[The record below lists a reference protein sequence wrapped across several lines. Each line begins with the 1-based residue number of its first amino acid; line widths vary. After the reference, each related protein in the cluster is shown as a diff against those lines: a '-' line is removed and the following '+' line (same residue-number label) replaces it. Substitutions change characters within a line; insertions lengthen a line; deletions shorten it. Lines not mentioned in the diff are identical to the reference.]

1 MRRVSVLNISNCFCR
16 MDNNKV
22 GARICP
28 LVCVCWL
35 LAALVVNGFD
45 VPMTLLEGA
54 VDKGAELRNTPC
66 SKLNQFSCVIY
77 VGWSIYADFYNWN
90 KVKIR
95 YCDGSSFTGDVDE
108 VDPVSDQATKLYFRG
123 AKIWLAVIEDLLAKG
138 MNKAENVG
146 CSGGLASILH
156 CDKFHDLLPAG
167 ATVKCFSDAGYFINA
182 KMFFPWLH
190 TNNRKDIT
198 GTESIKAYYN
208 GVVNTHPIGKAVGDW
223 FYDRSAFRKIDC
235 PYPCDSSCRNRVYD

>member
-54 VDKGAELRNTPC
+54 VDKGA
-66 SKLNQFSCVIY
+66 
-77 VGWSIYADFYNWN
+77 DFYNWN

-108 VDPVSDQATKLYFRG
+108 VDPATKLYFRG

-146 CSGGLASILH
+146 SGGLASILH
-156 CDKFHDLLPAG
+156 CDKFHDLQPAG